1 MFCQTGIRWI
11 QNRVGGGGIINT
23 YPNAPV
29 FACCLFTRKPG
40 IVPRLNYAPPSYSV
54 PVCHASLFFTHK
66 AHRILAM
73 HTEEKQPLTIPN
85 SIGRENSKM
94 EGIW

>member
-1 MFCQTGIRWI
+1 MSNRNPVDTKSSRGRWDNQHISQRPCFCL
-11 QNRVGGGGIINT
+11 
-23 YPNAPV
+23 
-29 FACCLFTRKPG
+29 LFIHAETG